1 MLYISNASVLAD
13 FQKILDQKVFMKTW
27 QPNIIFPSRTDGGEK
42 IFETKTPG
50 QNWDATYKGSKVPIG
65 VYVYML
71 DFTSIKG
78 KSINSVGIV
87 TVIE

>member
-1 MLYISNASVLAD
+1 MSEKIVVM
-13 FQKILDQKVFMKTW
+13 QKPYFMKAIESL
-27 QPNIIFPSRTDGGEK
+27 PDVLK